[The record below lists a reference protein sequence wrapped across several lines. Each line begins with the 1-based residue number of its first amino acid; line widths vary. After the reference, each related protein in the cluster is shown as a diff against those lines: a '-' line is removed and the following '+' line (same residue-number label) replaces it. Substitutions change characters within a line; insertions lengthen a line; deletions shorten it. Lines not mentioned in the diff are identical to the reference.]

1 VFSFP
6 WRIRVALAKDGA
18 LLSRVLRVC
27 MNKVFAHQRAQA
39 KAAGVANPRTMGI
52 SFVQRFGSLLQL
64 NPHAHNVVPDGVFI
78 DGEDGRLTLWALPA
92 PTDLDVQSVAM
103 RVVKG
108 VLKLLANA
116 GPDDTHDDN
125 DRAADAALLEAAQS
139 PLGRTEPV
147 PVGLPKRRTAQIQT
161 ELGMFSVHADTAVAA
176 DNRAGLERL
185 LRYAARPALAAKR
198 LSRRPSGKV
207 CYRLRRPYY
216 TGQTEVVFE
225 PVAFLRRLAALV
237 PPARQ
242 NQVRYFGLL
251 ASQAN
256 DHHRLLDLAPRSVAH
271 DLDHDVADPHADADP
286 AAAPARGYR
295 MRWAAL
301 LARVFGHQVLI
312 CPHCQGPRTILA
324 AVTEPE
330 PIRAIL
336 THLGLATDVPT
347 LADARAPPQHELLDD

>member
-1 VFSFP
+1 
-6 WRIRVALAKDGA
+6 
-18 LLSRVLRVC
+18 
-27 MNKVFAHQRAQA
+27 
-39 KAAGVANPRTMGI
+39 
-52 SFVQRFGSLLQL
+52 
-64 NPHAHNVVPDGVFI
+64 VPDGVFI

-116 GPDDTHDDN
+116 GPDDTHDDD

-271 DLDHDVADPHADADP
+271 DHDLDHDVADPHADADP

-301 LARVFGHQVLI
+301 LARVFGHQVLV